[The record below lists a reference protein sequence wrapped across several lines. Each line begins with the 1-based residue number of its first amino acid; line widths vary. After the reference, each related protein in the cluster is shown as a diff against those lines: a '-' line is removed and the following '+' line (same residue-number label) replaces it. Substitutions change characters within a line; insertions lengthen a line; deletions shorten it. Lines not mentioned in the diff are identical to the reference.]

1 MTGARVQALADERR
15 VIEAEEGAVRIAST
29 PRHALRRQA
38 LIADEEVKVSNYGGK
53 MFHYFSTLSNAN
65 HRVGSKSL
73 SESVTWKKQWFTI
86 EVQGIM
92 KTSKNGFFTIRM
104 TRFF

>member
-38 LIADEEVKVSNYGGK
+38 LIADEEVKVSNYAGK
-53 MFHYFSTLSNAN
+53 MLHYFSTLSIPNAATSGPN
-65 HRVGSKSL
+65 RYPNLL
-73 SESVTWKKQWFTI
+73 SERNNDLQLNHLYKK
-86 EVQGIM
+86 
-92 KTSKNGFFTIRM
+92 K
-104 TRFF
+104 

>member
-15 VIEAEEGAVRIAST
+15 AIEAEEGAVRIAST

-53 MFHYFSTLSNAN
+53 MFHYFSTLSNSN
-65 HRVGSKSL
+65 HRRVGSKS
-73 SESVTWKKQWFTI
+73 SVI
-86 EVQGIM
+86 
-92 KTSKNGFFTIRM
+92 
-104 TRFF
+104 

>member
-1 MTGARVQALADERR
+1 MFCLTLIKMTGARVQALADERR

-38 LIADEEVKVSNYGGK
+38 LIADEEVKVSSYGGK

-65 HRVGSKSL
+65 HDRVSGPNRLL
-73 SESVTWKKQWFTI
+73 SERNNKLQL
-86 EVQGIM
+86 
-92 KTSKNGFFTIRM
+92 NH
-104 TRFF
+104 